1 MKSKRLHSTSIVV
14 EDIGVLIIG
23 EPGAG
28 KSDLAMRLIDSG
40 ATLISDDL
48 TICKKISNSILYL
61 YTPPEIKGLIEIK
74 EKGLL
79 TVPFIDGIR
88 LSLVV
93 ELSNDKIE
101 DKSEN
106 CSCKIMGVKIPKI
119 IVNSKNSELESSVK
133 IKLNKMRHYA

>member
-14 EDIGVLIIG
+14 EDIGELIIG

-40 ATLISDDL
+40 ATLITDDL
-48 TICKKISNSILYL
+48 TICKKINNSILYL

-74 EKGLL
+74 EEGLL
-79 TVPFIDGIR
+79 TVPYIDGIK

-93 ELSNDKIE
+93 ELSNGKIE

-119 IVNSKNSELESSVK
+119 IVNSKSSESASYVK

>member
-1 MKSKRLHSTSIVV
+1 MKSKRLHSTSIVI

-48 TICKKISNSILYL
+48 TICKKINNSILYL

-74 EKGLL
+74 EEGLL
-79 TVPFIDGIR
+79 TVPYIDGIK

-93 ELSNDKIE
+93 ELSNGKIE

-119 IVNSKNSELESSVK
+119 IVNSKSSESASYVK

>member
-1 MKSKRLHSTSIVV
+1 MKSKKLHSTSIVI

-48 TICKKISNSILYL
+48 TICKKINNSILYL

-74 EKGLL
+74 EEGLL
-79 TVPFIDGIR
+79 TVPYIDGIK

-93 ELSNDKIE
+93 ELSNDNVS
-101 DKSEN
+101 DQSEN
-106 CSCKIMGVKIPKI
+106 CSCKIMGVRIPKI
-119 IVNSKNSELESSVK
+119 IVNSKSSELAANVK